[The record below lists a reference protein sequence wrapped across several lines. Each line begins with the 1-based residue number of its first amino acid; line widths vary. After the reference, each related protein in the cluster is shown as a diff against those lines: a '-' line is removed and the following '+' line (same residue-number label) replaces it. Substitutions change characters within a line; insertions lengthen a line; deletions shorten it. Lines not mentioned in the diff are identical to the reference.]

1 MPRQK
6 KSSSPGG
13 SQRQLRV
20 GETVRHA
27 VAEILSQGEVHDPD
41 LEGHIITVPEV
52 RMSPDLKLATVYVMP
67 LGGRDTDAVIA
78 ALERN
83 KKFLRGEIAHRVN
96 LKFAPDIRFR
106 VDERFDDG
114 RAHRETTA
122 DTCGA
127 ARPCTRFGRRVMT
140 VMTTNSVI
148 DAKDADARDAERDA
162 FAGPRTDDARRTNND
177 PRQKQGKQNQ
187 QPRRDKRDVHGWVVL
202 DKPIG
207 MTSTQAVAVLKR
219 LFQAKRAGHAGTLD
233 PLASGGLPIA
243 LGEATKTV
251 PFVMDGRKRY
261 RFTVSW
267 GEERDTDDTEGR
279 PVRTSESRP
288 TADSIRQLLPRFTG
302 VIEQIPPQYS
312 AIKVQGERAYDLAR
326 DGETVELKP
335 RPVEIHELTLVEHG
349 DNGQSVFEAECG
361 KGTYVR
367 ALARDMG
374 RILGCFGHICA
385 LRRTLVGP
393 FTERDMIPLEQL
405 EALCNRAASG
415 EGSLAD
421 ALLPVETALDDI
433 PALAVT
439 RADAARL
446 HRGQAVL
453 LRGRDAPNTSGTVY
467 VTVAGRLLAL
477 AEIGNGEL
485 IPKRVFNLNGL
496 TASPA
501 RNNES
506 N

>member
-1 MPRQK
+1 MTA
-6 KSSSPGG
+6 SPAKG
-13 SQRQLRV
+13 
-20 GETVRHA
+20 
-27 VAEILSQGEVHDPD
+27 
-41 LEGHIITVPEV
+41 
-52 RMSPDLKLATVYVMP
+52 VMEP
-67 LGGRDTDAVIA
+67 Q
-78 ALERN
+78 
-83 KKFLRGEIAHRVN
+83 
-96 LKFAPDIRFR
+96 
-106 VDERFDDG
+106 
-114 RAHRETTA
+114 TA
-122 DTCGA
+122 DQHALPENNFSGA
-127 ARPCTRFGRRVMT
+127 HQD
-140 VMTTNSVI
+140 SQS
-148 DAKDADARDAERDA
+148 D
-162 FAGPRTDDARRTNND
+162 ND
-177 PRQKQGKQNQ
+177 PRAARSARANN

-207 MTSTQAVAVLKR
+207 MTSTQAVAVVKR
-219 LFQAKRAGHAGTLD
+219 LFSAKRAGHAGTLD

-261 RFTVSW
+261 RFMVRW

-279 PVRTSESRP
+279 VVKTSDVRPPVE
-288 TADSIRQLLPRFTG
+288 AIRALLPQFTG
-302 VIEQIPPQYS
+302 IIEQTPPRYS

-326 DGETVELKP
+326 DGEVVELAP
-335 RPVEIHELTLVEHG
+335 RPVEIHQLTLVEQL
-349 DNGQSVFEAECG
+349 DKDLSVFDAECG

-367 ALARDMG
+367 ALARDIG

-393 FTERDMIPLEQL
+393 FGENDMISLEQL
-405 EALCNRAASG
+405 ESLCNRAASG

-453 LRGRDAPNTSGTVY
+453 LRGRDAPTCSGTVY

-477 AEIGNGEL
+477 AEVGNGEI
-485 IPKRVFNLNGL
+485 IPKRVFNLTGL
-496 TASPA
+496 TASSG
-501 RNNES
+501 RNERV
-506 N
+506 